1 MTPAAR
7 IAASIDVLDAVGSGK
22 PTEQALTAWG
32 RANRYAGSKD
42 RAAVRDHVF
51 DAVRNLRLF
60 AALGGATSG
69 RGLMLGSLMDKDV
82 DPATVFTGE
91 GYAPPAL
98 TSDEWPRETPDMT
111 PAIAG
116 NLPDWV
122 YQKLSAQLGDQV
134 DQTAKLLSQRAPL
147 GLRVNTLKSTLSIV
161 SNALEKKGIEINATP
176 LSETALLV
184 DGAVRGLRNMPAF
197 LDGWF
202 EFQDAASQA
211 LVDAIPLVKGD
222 RVLDYC
228 AGGGGKTLSL
238 AARLEGIVHA
248 HDANPERMKDLPERA
263 RRAGASVEI
272 GEPEGLFDVVLCD
285 VPCSGS
291 GAWRRAPDGKWAL
304 TQDSLNELTKLQDD
318 ILETATGL
326 VVPDGVLVYAT
337 CSIFNDENEE
347 RMTGFLNRHP
357 DWKMTF
363 EQRFDVSPDNDGFYT
378 AHLQRA

>member
-1 MTPAAR
+1 
-7 IAASIDVLDAVGSGK
+7 
-22 PTEQALTAWG
+22 
-32 RANRYAGSKD
+32 
-42 RAAVRDHVF
+42 VRDHVF

-122 YQKLSAQLGDQV
+122 YQKLSAQMGDQA

-326 VVPDGVLVYAT
+326 VAPDGVLVYAT

>member
-7 IAASIDVLDAVGSGK
+7 IAAAIDVLDAVGSGK

-116 NLPDWV
+116 NLPDWM
-122 YQKLSAQLGDQV
+122 YPKLSAQMGDQA

-184 DGAVRGLRNMPAF
+184 DGAVRGLRNMPSF
-197 LDGWF
+197 MDGWF

>member
-7 IAASIDVLDAVGSGK
+7 IAAAIDVLDAVGSGK

-116 NLPDWV
+116 NLPDWM
-122 YQKLSAQLGDQV
+122 YPKLSAQMGDQA